1 MILAIFG
8 LWNLIIGIR
17 AVAAASYYVDE
28 TSITGKFDF
37 CYQWRNS
44 EVSATAWRNLR
55 MEGYKQSIS

>member
-1 MILAIFG
+1 MPFTIRILECFLLYVMSSMILAIFG

-37 CYQWRNS
+37 CYQ
-44 EVSATAWRNLR
+44 
-55 MEGYKQSIS
+55 